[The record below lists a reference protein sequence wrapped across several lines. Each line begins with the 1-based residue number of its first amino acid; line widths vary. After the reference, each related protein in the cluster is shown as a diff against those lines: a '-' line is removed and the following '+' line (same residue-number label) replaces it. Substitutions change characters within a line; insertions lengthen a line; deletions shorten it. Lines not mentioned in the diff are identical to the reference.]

1 MDLVSIKDVRHPRS
15 ESDIPPWRPGYGWL
29 AGGTWLFS
37 EPQWALDTL
46 VDLEGLGWPALQ
58 ILPEGLE
65 IAATCPILQVDRFVA
80 PAAWTAAPLFALCCQ
95 SLLASFK
102 VKYSATVGGNIC
114 MSLPAGAMSSLAV
127 ALEATYTLWPREG
140 EPRTVPSAG
149 FITGNHANIL
159 APGELL
165 RSIHIP
171 ITALTKRFAFRQMS
185 LTHLGRSAALII
197 GTRGVDEAGF
207 LLTITAATPT
217 PVQIH
222 FAQMPTADDLRQA
235 ILDSIDDAHGYFT
248 DPHGRADYKRHLT
261 RAFAEQIR
269 LELSAEAGAAA

>member
-1 MDLVSIKDVRHPRS
+1 MDLVSIKDVRYPG
-15 ESDIPPWRPGYGWL
+15 SDKELPAWRPGYAWL

-46 VDLEGLGWPALQ
+46 IDLQGLGWPPLQ
-58 ILPEGLE
+58 VSPEGLE
-65 IAATCPILQVDRFVA
+65 IAATCPIGLVDRFVA
-80 PAAWTAAPLFALCCQ
+80 PSEWIAAPLLALCCQ

-102 VKYSATVGGNIC
+102 IKNAATVGGNIC
-114 MSLPAGAMSSLAV
+114 MALPAGAMSSLAV
-127 ALEATYTLWPREG
+127 SLEATYTLWPRDG
-140 EPRTVPSAG
+140 APRVIPSMT

-171 ITALTKRFAFRQMS
+171 ASALEKRFAFRKMS
-185 LTHLGRSAALII
+185 LTQLGRSAALIV

-207 LLTITAATPT
+207 LLTVTAATPK
-217 PVQIH
+217 PVQIR
-222 FAQMPTADDLRQA
+222 FVEMPTAAALRETIGDTIPA
-235 ILDSIDDAHGYFT
+235 DGYFN

-261 RAFAEQIR
+261 YAFAEQIR
-269 LELSAEAGAAA
+269 REFELSTGAAA